1 MKNYSSTNNKM
12 NIKNLFSDNR
22 MGLSDTYE
30 AGRSMTLGID
40 YKKHKVDINDINQ
53 YFLEFKLG
61 TVLRDKT
68 ESSIP
73 KIVLSTKNTLI
84 CLARY
89 KVIF

>member
-73 KIVLSTKNTLI
+73 KNSTLTKNTLI